1 MHDEERPQMPTDTFQ
16 AEVVADYEERI
27 MGNVI
32 LISFTETNSV
42 PP

>member
-16 AEVVADYEERI
+16 AEVVADSEERI
-27 MGNVI
+27 MGNI
-32 LISFTETNSV
+32 IIIFFSETNSV